1 MKSLYQI
8 QEELKNKDLIAKQ
21 LSEKEEPS
29 VKIEVVIKFKKKG
42 ELFMDS
48 SKEYYEYIKEK
59 YKDENLSLGEI
70 LYYEVLDDL
79 QGKDSI
85 LNKEDN

>member
-1 MKSLYQI
+1 M
-8 QEELKNKDLIAKQ
+8 N
-21 LSEKEEPS
+21 
-29 VKIEVVIKFKKKG
+29 
-42 ELFMDS
+42 S

-59 YKDENLSLGEI
+59 YKNENLSLGEI

-85 LNKEDN
+85 LNKEDEQ